1 MAIRYGNLNGG
12 GGGGLW
18 KFNPTAPGT
27 NIELDT
33 SAGVTGIAA
42 PLPGFPETNLLFQ
55 EVAPGVVI
63 GGFLHY
69 VTPTKFVISG
79 VNAQTGAQVGT
90 IAAVDINTGANAGKS
105 SFFDGGGLPTIGG
118 FVGDGADAYNED
130 TAGASNYTRSIG
142 NTATLDGCEV
152 EQSQD
157 ANEVRILLAGGEWLR
172 VRIDSQGFKVVDP
185 VAGDMFRVDETGKLY
200 TNQTSAAGA
209 PGAITDKLPLYA
221 PNGLLV
227 GYIPVYD
234 SL

>member
-1 MAIRYGNLNGG
+1 MAIRYGTLNGG

-18 KFNPTAPGT
+18 RFQDAPPVT
-27 NIELDT
+27 DIQLNNF
-33 SAGVTGIAA
+33 AGVTGIVA

-69 VTPTKFVISG
+69 VTATKFVISG
-79 VNAQTGAQVGT
+79 VNAQTGSQVGI
-90 IAAVDINTGANAGKS
+90 IAAVDINTGAEASKNAY
-105 SFFDGGGLPTIGG
+105 FDGTNKPAIGG
-118 FVGDGADAYNED
+118 FVSDGVDTFNED
-130 TAGASNYTRSIG
+130 TARADSYLREIKNETSEDYTQDEQ
-142 NTATLDGCEV
+142 TLDAREL
-152 EQSQD
+152 
-157 ANEVRILLAGGEWLR
+157 RLYIAGSEWLR

-185 VAGDMFRVDETGKLY
+185 LGDLFRVDETGKLY

-209 PGAITDKLPLYA
+209 PGAITDKLPIYA